1 VTSSSPTHPRA
12 RRYGQAALWLL
23 GRIGGLLVVVWGAAT
38 VGFIALTF
46 IPGDPVEVMLG
57 VQAQVSEQV
66 KEQIRLDWGLNLPP
80 IDRYFQYLGHLA
92 TGDLGTSY
100 QLRQPVAEVIG
111 SQLGATFALTS
122 LALLFAVLVAGAAA
136 VLARGPRSKRVISL
150 LELGVVS
157 SPTFWTGLVLIAV
170 FAFWLRWFPVV
181 ETGTFRSLIL
191 PAVALALPVG
201 GIIAQVLRSGL
212 DAAAAQPFATSAL
225 ARGLSHRRL
234 LTRHTLRHATADSL
248 TLTGYLVGSL
258 AGGAVLIETV
268 FARPGLG
275 RVTLRAIIDRD
286 LPVVLG
292 IIVLAAVV
300 FGVLTIIVDALYLLI
315 DPRLR
320 TAHRS
325 GS

>member
-1 VTSSSPTHPRA
+1 MTSNTPTHTYVN
-12 RRYGQAALWLL
+12 RYGQAARWLL

-38 VGFIALTF
+38 IGFIALTF

-57 VQAQVSEQV
+57 VQAQVSEEVKQQV
-66 KEQIRLDWGLNLPP
+66 RLDWGLDLPP
-80 IDRYFQYLGHLA
+80 IDRYFQYLGNLV

-111 SQLGATFALTS
+111 SQFGATVALTS
-122 LALLFAVLVAGAAA
+122 LALVFALVVAGTAAL
-136 VLARGPRSKRVISL
+136 LARGPRSTRIISL

-170 FAFWLRWFPVV
+170 FAFWLRWFPIV
-181 ETGTFRSLIL
+181 ETGTFRSLVL

-212 DAAAAQPFATSAL
+212 DAASVQPFAVSAL
-225 ARGLSHRRL
+225 ARGISHRRL
-234 LTRHTLRHATADSL
+234 LARHTLRHATADSL

-300 FGVLTIIVDALYLLI
+300 FAVLTIIVDALYLLI

-320 TAHRS
+320 NARGGNS
-325 GS
+325 

>member
-1 VTSSSPTHPRA
+1 MVN
-12 RRYGQAALWLL
+12 RYGQAARWLL

-38 VGFIALTF
+38 IGFIALTF
-46 IPGDPVEVMLG
+46 IPGDPVDVMLG
-57 VQAQVSEQV
+57 VQAQVSDEV
-66 KEQIRLDWGLNLPP
+66 KQQIRLDWGLDLPP
-80 IDRYFQYLGHLA
+80 IDRYFQYLGNLA

-111 SQLGATFALTS
+111 SQLGATVALTS
-122 LALLFAVLVAGAAA
+122 LALVFALVVAGTAAL
-136 VLARGPRSKRVISL
+136 LARGPRSKRIISL
-150 LELGVVS
+150 LELGIVS

-170 FAFWLRWFPVV
+170 FAFWLRWFPIV
-181 ETGTFRSLIL
+181 ETGTFRSLVL

-212 DAAAAQPFATSAL
+212 DAAAAQPFAVSAL
-225 ARGLSHRRL
+225 ARGINHRRL
-234 LTRHTLRHATADSL
+234 LARHTLRHATADSL

-300 FGVLTIIVDALYLLI
+300 FAVLTIIVDALYLLI

-320 TAHRS
+320 NARGGRS
-325 GS
+325 